1 VTISILPR
9 PRIYLAGPDVFFH
22 KPVEHGERLKKICA
36 AYGIE
41 GMFPMDNKLPE
52 RFLNGNMGREA
63 GMWIYRADVAMM
75 DKADACVANMTP
87 FRGPSMDSGT
97 CFEMGYITAQKK
109 PLFGYTTDGR
119 SYDEKVVEWQE
130 GRELHEDYETGTKC
144 DKNGHSVEGFQ
155 MHDNLMMV
163 GGVTD
168 STGYVYSSFEDA
180 VKAAAEYFK
189 KIGKL

>member
-1 VTISILPR
+1 MSKPK
-9 PRIYLAGPDVFFH
+9 IYLAGPDVFFY
-22 KPVEHGERLKKICA
+22 KPLEHAVELKRICDR
-36 AYGIE
+36 YGLE
-41 GMFPMDNKLPE
+41 GMFPMDNVLPSTL
-52 RFLNGNMGREA
+52 LNSGREA

-75 DKADACVANMTP
+75 DKADACIANMTP

-97 CFEMGYITAQKK
+97 CFEMGYITAHKK

-119 SYDEKVVEWQE
+119 PYEEKVVDWQDGHE
-130 GRELHEDYETGTKC
+130 IREDYETGTKM
-144 DKNGHSVEGFQ
+144 DKNGHSVEGFG

-168 STGYVYSSFEDA
+168 STGFVYSSFEDA